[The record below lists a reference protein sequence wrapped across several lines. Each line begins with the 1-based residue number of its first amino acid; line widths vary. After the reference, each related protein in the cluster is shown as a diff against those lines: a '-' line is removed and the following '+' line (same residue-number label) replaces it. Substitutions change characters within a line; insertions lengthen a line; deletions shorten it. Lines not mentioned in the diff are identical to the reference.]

1 MTFAYLPWMS
11 ERDRSAPA
19 VRDDAVT
26 LTYGQLDDWSAAVAG
41 QLAAQD
47 FGEGSV
53 LAVMLPN
60 RVELVVAILAAW
72 RLGGIATPVNPA
84 FTAAEAD
91 FQINDC
97 DAHLVINESA
107 GSPSAGRPAIHVDE
121 LVGPGPGPA
130 PVTLTKDHVAL
141 LIYTSGSTGKPKGVM
156 LDHANIDAMTT
167 AFVDHVELTQQ
178 DHSLLILPL
187 FHVNALMLGTFSP
200 FRVGAQTSIVGK
212 FSVSRFFE
220 HVEELR
226 PTYFSSVPSILSML
240 VALPDDVQPDT
251 SSLRFAGC
259 GAAPLSEELMTRAQ
273 ERFGIVIVEDYGL
286 TEATCASAVNP
297 LRGRRKLGTV
307 GPAMARQRIEI
318 MSPTGEILPRGE
330 RGEVVISGP
339 VVMRGYLNLP
349 EVTAQTIV
357 DGWLHTG
364 DVGILDDDGYLRI
377 VGRIKDMIIRGGEN
391 IYPKEI
397 ESVLTAFDGVLDAAV
412 VGRPHAIL
420 GEVPVA
426 YIQAYP
432 GAVLDVGGLAA
443 HCRRNL
449 AKVKVPELITLVEE
463 LPKNP
468 VGKPDKP
475 ALRRLAANA
484 VSAVATS

>member
-1 MTFAYLPWMS
+1 
-11 ERDRSAPA
+11 
-19 VRDDAVT
+19 
-26 LTYGQLDDWSAAVAG
+26 
-41 QLAAQD
+41 
-47 FGEGSV
+47 
-53 LAVMLPN
+53 
-60 RVELVVAILAAW
+60 VE
-72 RLGGIATPVNPA
+72 
-84 FTAAEAD
+84 
-91 FQINDC
+91 
-97 DAHLVINESA
+97 
-107 GSPSAGRPAIHVDE
+107 
-121 LVGPGPGPA
+121 
-130 PVTLTKDHVAL
+130 K
-141 LIYTSGSTGKPKGVM
+141 
-156 LDHANIDAMTT
+156 
-167 AFVDHVELTQQ
+167 
-178 DHSLLILPL
+178 
-187 FHVNALMLGTFSP
+187 
-200 FRVGAQTSIVGK
+200 
-212 FSVSRFFE
+212 
-220 HVEELR
+220 LR

-259 GAAPLSEELMTRAQ
+259 GAAPLSEELMTCAQ
-273 ERFGIVIVEDYGL
+273 DRFGIVVVEGYGL
-286 TEATCASAVNP
+286 TEATCGSAVNP
-297 LRGRRKLGTV
+297 LSGPRKLGTV
-307 GPAMARQRIEI
+307 GPAMSGQRIEI

-397 ESVLTAFDGVLDAAV
+397 ESVLTAVDGVLDAAV
-412 VGRPHAIL
+412 VGRPHEIL

-426 YIQAYP
+426 YVQAYP
-432 GAVLDVGGLAA
+432 GAVLDVDSLAA

-449 AKVKVPELITLVEE
+449 AKVKVPEVITLIDE

-475 ALRRLAANA
+475 ALRRIAANA
-484 VSAVATS
+484 VSAVATN

>member
-26 LTYGQLDDWSAAVAG
+26 LTYGQLDAWSAAVAG
-41 QLAAQD
+41 QLAARG
-47 FGEGSV
+47 FGDGSV

-97 DAHLVINESA
+97 DAHHVINESA
-107 GSPSAGRPAIHVDE
+107 GSPSAGRPTIHVNE
-121 LVGPGPGPA
+121 LVDPGPGPQ

-156 LDHANIDAMTT
+156 LDHANIDAMT
-167 AFVDHVELTQQ
+167 AGFVEHMEITPQ
-178 DHSLLILPL
+178 DHSLLVLPL
-187 FHVNALMLGTFSP
+187 FHVNALMLGTLSP

-220 HVEELR
+220 QVEKLR

-259 GAAPLSEELMTRAQ
+259 GAAPLSGELMTRAQ
-273 ERFGIVIVEDYGL
+273 ERFGIVIIEGYGL
-286 TEATCASAVNP
+286 TEATCGSAVNP
-297 LRGRRKLGTV
+297 LRGPRKLGTV
-307 GPAMARQRIEI
+307 GPAMSGQRIEI

-397 ESVLTAFDGVLDAAV
+397 ESILTAFDGVLDAAV
-412 VGRPHAIL
+412 VGRPHEIL

-426 YIQAYP
+426 YVQAYP
-432 GAVLDVGGLAA
+432 GAALDIDSLAA

-449 AKVKVPELITLVEE
+449 AKVKVPEVITLVEE

-475 ALRRLAANA
+475 ALRRIAANA
-484 VSAVATS
+484 VSAVATN

>member
-1 MTFAYLPWMS
+1 VTFPHLPWLP

-26 LTYGQLDDWSAAVAG
+26 LTYGELDHWSAAIAG
-41 QLAAQD
+41 QLAAQG

-60 RVELVVAILAAW
+60 RVELVVAMLAAW
-72 RLGGIATPVNPA
+72 RLGGIVTPVNPA
-84 FTAAEAD
+84 FTAAEAEY
-91 FQINDC
+91 QINDC
-97 DAHLVINESA
+97 DAHLVINESPD
-107 GSPSAGRPAIHVDE
+107 SPSAGHPTIHVDE

-130 PVTLTKDHVAL
+130 PIELTKNHVAL

-167 AFVDHVELTQQ
+167 GVVEHMEITAQ
-178 DHSLLILPL
+178 DHCLLILPL
-187 FHVNALMLGTFSP
+187 FHVNALMISTFSP

-220 HVEELR
+220 QVQKLR

-251 SSLRFAGC
+251 SSLRFAAC

-273 ERFGIVIVEDYGL
+273 ERFGIVIVEGYGL
-286 TEATCASAVNP
+286 TEATCVSALNP
-297 LRGRRKLGTV
+297 LHGPRKLGTV
-307 GPAMARQRIEI
+307 GPAMKGQRIEI
-318 MSPTGEILPRGE
+318 ISPTGQFLPRGE

-339 VVMRGYLNLP
+339 ELMRGYLGGP
-349 EVTAQTIV
+349 EATAATIV
-357 DGWLHTG
+357 DGWLRTG
-364 DVGILDDDGYLRI
+364 DVGILDEDGYLRV

-412 VGRPHAIL
+412 VGRPHEVL

-426 YIQAYP
+426 YVQAYP
-432 GAVLDVGGLAA
+432 GAVLDVESLAA
-443 HCRRNL
+443 HCRHNL
-449 AKVKVPELITLVEE
+449 AKMKVPEAITVVDE

-475 ALRRLAANA
+475 ALRSMAADA
-484 VSAVATS
+484 VSANAPT

>member
-1 MTFAYLPWMS
+1 MTFPYLPWFPG
-11 ERDRSAPA
+11 RDRAAPA
-19 VRDDAVT
+19 VRDDAVM
-26 LTYGQLDDWSAAVAG
+26 LTYGELDNWSAAVAG
-41 QLAAQD
+41 QLAAQG

-60 RVELVVAILAAW
+60 RIELVVAMLAAW
-72 RLGGIATPVNPA
+72 RLGGIATPVNAA
-84 FTAAEAD
+84 FTTAEAAY
-91 FQINDC
+91 QINDC
-97 DAHLVINESA
+97 DAHLVINESSD
-107 GSPSAGRPAIHVDE
+107 SPSAGRPSIHVDE
-121 LVGPGPGPA
+121 LFGPGPGPQ
-130 PVTLTKDHVAL
+130 PVELAKDHVAL
-141 LIYTSGSTGKPKGVM
+141 LIYTSGSTGRPKGVM

-167 AFVDHVELTQQ
+167 AFVEHMALTTQ

-187 FHVNALMLGTFSP
+187 FHVNALMLSTFTP

-220 HVEELR
+220 QVEKLR
-226 PTYFSSVPSILSML
+226 PTYFSAVPSILSML
-240 VALPDDVQPDT
+240 VALPDDVTPDT
-251 SSLRFAGC
+251 TSLRFAGC

-273 ERFGIVIVEDYGL
+273 ERFGIVIVEGYGL

-297 LRGRRKLGTV
+297 IHGPRKLGTV
-307 GPAMARQRIEI
+307 GPAMPGQRIEI
-318 MSPTGEILPRGE
+318 MSPTGELLPRGE

-339 VVMRGYLNLP
+339 VLMRGYLGRP
-349 EVTAQTIV
+349 AATAETIV

-364 DVGILDDDGYLRI
+364 DVGVLDDDGYLRI

-412 VGRPHAIL
+412 VGRRDEVL

-426 YIQAYP
+426 YVQAYP
-432 GAVLDVGGLAA
+432 GAALDLESLVA

-449 AKVKVPELITLVEE
+449 AKVKVPERITVVDD

-475 ALRRLAANA
+475 ALRRMAAES
-484 VSAVATS
+484 VSAPA

>member
-1 MTFAYLPWMS
+1 MTLAYLPWTS
-11 ERDRSAPA
+11 KRDRTAPA

-26 LTYGQLDDWSAAVAG
+26 LTYGQLDAWSAAVAG
-41 QLAAQD
+41 QLAALG

-84 FTAAEAD
+84 FTAAEAE

-97 DAHLVINESA
+97 GAHLVINESPDM
-107 GSPSAGRPAIHVDE
+107 SSAGRPTIHVDE
-121 LVGPGPGPA
+121 LVGPGLGPQ

-156 LDHANIDAMTT
+156 LDHANIDAMT
-167 AFVDHVELTQQ
+167 AGFVEHMELTPQ

-187 FHVNALMLGTFSP
+187 FHVNALIVGTLGP

-220 HVEELR
+220 HVEKLR
-226 PTYFSSVPSILSML
+226 PTYFSAVPSILSML

-259 GAAPLSEELMTRAQ
+259 GAAPLSEELITRAQ
-273 ERFGIVIVEDYGL
+273 ERFGIVIVEGYGL

-297 LRGRRKLGTV
+297 LHGPRKLGTV
-307 GPAMARQRIEI
+307 GPAMNGQRIEI

-349 EVTAQTIV
+349 EITAQTIV

-397 ESVLTAFDGVLDAAV
+397 ESVLTAVDGVLDAAV
-412 VGRPHAIL
+412 VGRPHDIL

-426 YIQAYP
+426 YVQAYP
-432 GAVLDVGGLAA
+432 GAALDVESLAA

-449 AKVKVPELITLVEE
+449 AKVKVPEVITLVDE

-475 ALRRLAANA
+475 ALRRIAANGD
-484 VSAVATS
+484 AVATN

>member
-26 LTYGQLDDWSAAVAG
+26 LTYGQLDAWSAAVAV
-41 QLAAQD
+41 QLAAQG
-47 FGEGSV
+47 FGDGSV

-72 RLGGIATPVNPA
+72 RLGGIATPVNSA
-84 FTAAEAD
+84 FTAAEAE

-97 DAHLVINESA
+97 DAHLVINEST
-107 GSPSAGRPAIHVDE
+107 GSPSAGRPTIHVDE
-121 LVGPGPGPA
+121 LAGPGPGPQ

-156 LDHANIDAMTT
+156 LDHANIDAMT
-167 AFVDHVELTQQ
+167 AGFVEHVELTPQ
-178 DHSLLILPL
+178 DHSLLVLPL
-187 FHVNALMLGTFSP
+187 FHVNALMLGTLSP

-220 HVEELR
+220 QVEKLR

-273 ERFGIVIVEDYGL
+273 ERFGIVIVEGYGL

-297 LRGRRKLGTV
+297 LRGPRKLGTV
-307 GPAMARQRIEI
+307 GPAMSGQRIEI

-357 DGWLHTG
+357 DGWLRTG
-364 DVGILDDDGYLRI
+364 DVGILDGDGYLRI

-397 ESVLTAFDGVLDAAV
+397 ESVLTAVDGVADAAV
-412 VGRPHAIL
+412 VGRPHEIL

-426 YIQAYP
+426 YVQAYP
-432 GAVLDVGGLAA
+432 GAALDVDSLAA

-449 AKVKVPELITLVEE
+449 AKVKVPEVITLIEE
-463 LPKNP
+463 LPKNA

-475 ALRRLAANA
+475 ALRRIAANA
-484 VSAVATS
+484 VSAVATN

>member
-1 MTFAYLPWMS
+1 MTFPYIPWMS

-19 VRDDAVT
+19 VRDDAVA
-26 LTYGQLDDWSAAVAG
+26 LSYGELDDWSAAVAG
-41 QLAAQD
+41 QLAAQG

-53 LAVMLPN
+53 VAVMLPN
-60 RVELVVAILAAW
+60 RVELVVAMMAAW
-72 RLGGIATPVNPA
+72 RLGGIATPVNSA
-84 FTAAEAD
+84 FTATEAE

-97 DAHLVINESA
+97 NAHLVINESA
-107 GSPSAGRPAIHVDE
+107 DSPSAGRPTIHVDE
-121 LVGPGPGPA
+121 LVGPGPGPQ
-130 PVTLTKDHVAL
+130 PVTLTKDHLAL

-167 AFVDHVELTQQ
+167 GFVDHMELTAQ

-187 FHVNALMLGTFSP
+187 FHVNALMLSTLSP

-220 HVEELR
+220 QVEKQR
-226 PTYFSSVPSILSML
+226 PTYFSAVPSILSML
-240 VALPDDVQPDT
+240 VSLPDDVQPDT

-259 GAAPLSEELMTRAQ
+259 GAAPLSEELLTRAE
-273 ERFGIVIVEDYGL
+273 ERFGIVIVEGYGL
-286 TEATCASAVNP
+286 TEASCASAVNP
-297 LRGRRKLGTV
+297 IHGPRKLGTV
-307 GPAMARQRIEI
+307 GPAMSGQWIEI
-318 MSPTGEILPRGE
+318 VSPTGELLPSGE

-339 VVMRGYLNLP
+339 TLMRGYLGRP
-349 EVTAQTIV
+349 DATAETIV
-357 DGWLHTG
+357 DGWLRTG

-397 ESVLTAFDGVLDAAV
+397 ESVLTAIDGVLDAAV
-412 VGRPHAIL
+412 VGRPHEVL

-426 YIQAYP
+426 YVQAYP
-432 GAVLDVGGLAA
+432 GADLDVDTLGAN
-443 HCRRNL
+443 CRRNL
-449 AKVKVPELITLVEE
+449 AKVKVPEVITLVDE

-475 ALRRLAANA
+475 ALRRIAAET
-484 VSAVATS
+484 VSATS

>member
-273 ERFGIVIVEDYGL
+273 ERFGIVIVEGYGL

-449 AKVKVPELITLVEE
+449 AKMKVPELITLVEE

>member
-1 MTFAYLPWMS
+1 MTLAYLPWMS
-11 ERDRSAPA
+11 EWDRSAPA
-19 VRDDAVT
+19 VRDDTIT

-41 QLAAQD
+41 QLAAQG

-97 DAHLVINESA
+97 DAHLVINESPGA
-107 GSPSAGRPAIHVDE
+107 PSAGRPTIHVDE
-121 LVGPGPGPA
+121 LVVPGPGPQ

-156 LDHANIDAMTT
+156 LDHANIDAMT
-167 AFVDHVELTQQ
+167 AGFVDHMEITPQ

-187 FHVNALMLGTFSP
+187 FHVNALMLGTLSP

-220 HVEELR
+220 QVEKLR
-226 PTYFSSVPSILSML
+226 PTYFSAVPSILSML

-273 ERFGIVIVEDYGL
+273 ERFGIVIVEGYGL
-286 TEATCASAVNP
+286 TEATCASAANP
-297 LRGRRKLGTV
+297 LCGPRKLGTV
-307 GPAMARQRIEI
+307 GPAMNGQRIEI
-318 MSPTGEILPRGE
+318 MSPTGKILPRGE

-412 VGRPHAIL
+412 VGRPHEIL

-432 GAVLDVGGLAA
+432 GTALDVDSLAA

-449 AKVKVPELITLVEE
+449 AKVKVPEIFTLVDE

-475 ALRRLAANA
+475 ALRRIAANA
-484 VSAVATS
+484 DAVATN

>member
-19 VRDDAVT
+19 VRDDTIT
-26 LTYGQLDDWSAAVAG
+26 LTYEQLDDWSAAVAD
-41 QLAAQD
+41 QLAAQG

-97 DAHLVINESA
+97 DAHLVINESR

-121 LVGPGPGPA
+121 LVGPGPGPQPA
-130 PVTLTKDHVAL
+130 TLTKDHVAL

-156 LDHANIDAMTT
+156 LDHANIDAMT
-167 AFVDHVELTQQ
+167 AGFVEHMELTPQ

-187 FHVNALMLGTFSP
+187 FHVNALMLGTLSP

-220 HVEELR
+220 QVEKLR
-226 PTYFSSVPSILSML
+226 PTYFSAVPSILSML

-259 GAAPLSEELMTRAQ
+259 GAAPLSEELMTCAQ
-273 ERFGIVIVEDYGL
+273 DRFGIVVVEGYGL
-286 TEATCASAVNP
+286 TEATCGSAVNP
-297 LRGRRKLGTV
+297 LSGPRKLGTV
-307 GPAMARQRIEI
+307 GPAMSGQRIEI

-397 ESVLTAFDGVLDAAV
+397 ESILTAFDGVLDAAV
-412 VGRPHAIL
+412 VGRPHEIL

-426 YIQAYP
+426 YVQAYP
-432 GAVLDVGGLAA
+432 GAALDIDSLAA

-449 AKVKVPELITLVEE
+449 AKVKVPEVITLVEE

-475 ALRRLAANA
+475 ALRRIAANA
-484 VSAVATS
+484 VSAVATN

>member
-19 VRDDAVT
+19 VRDDTVT
-26 LTYGQLDDWSAAVAG
+26 LTYGQLDDWSTAVAG
-41 QLAAQD
+41 QLAAQG

-97 DAHLVINESA
+97 DAHLVINESPDV
-107 GSPSAGRPAIHVDE
+107 SSAGRPAIHVDE
-121 LVGPGPGPA
+121 LAAPGPGPQ
-130 PVTLTKDHVAL
+130 PVTLPKDRVAL

-167 AFVDHVELTQQ
+167 AFVDHMEITPQ

-220 HVEELR
+220 QVEKLR

-240 VALPDDVQPDT
+240 VALPDDVQPDIT
-251 SSLRFAGC
+251 SLRFAGC
-259 GAAPLSEELMTRAQ
+259 GAAPLCEELMTRAQ
-273 ERFGIVIVEDYGL
+273 ERFGIVIVEGYGL

-297 LRGRRKLGTV
+297 LRGPRKLGTV
-307 GPAMARQRIEI
+307 GPAMAGQRIEI
-318 MSPTGEILPRGE
+318 MSSTGEILPRGE

-364 DVGILDDDGYLRI
+364 DVGILDDEGYLRI

-412 VGRPHAIL
+412 VGRPHEIL

-432 GAVLDVGGLAA
+432 GTVLDVDRIAA

-449 AKVKVPELITLVEE
+449 AKVKVPEVITLVEE

-468 VGKPDKP
+468 IGKPDKP
-475 ALRRLAANA
+475 ALRRIAAND
-484 VSAVATS
+484 VSAAATT

>member
-1 MTFAYLPWMS
+1 MTFAYLPWTS

-26 LTYGQLDDWSAAVAG
+26 LTYGQLDAWSAAVAG
-41 QLAAQD
+41 QLAAQG
-47 FGEGSV
+47 FGDGSV

-84 FTAAEAD
+84 FTAAEAE

-97 DAHLVINESA
+97 DAYLVINESA
-107 GSPSAGRPAIHVDE
+107 DSPSAGRPTINVDE
-121 LVGPGPGPA
+121 LVGPGPGPQ
-130 PVTLTKDHVAL
+130 PVTLTQDHVAL

-167 AFVDHVELTQQ
+167 GFVEHLELTPQ

-187 FHVNALMLGTFSP
+187 FHVNAIMLGTLSP

-220 HVEELR
+220 QVEKLR

-240 VALPDDVQPDT
+240 AALPDDVQPDT

-273 ERFGIVIVEDYGL
+273 ERFGFVIVEGYGL
-286 TEATCASAVNP
+286 TEATCGSTANP
-297 LRGRRKLGTV
+297 PRGPRKLGTV
-307 GPAMARQRIEI
+307 GPAMSGQRVEI
-318 MSPTGEILPRGE
+318 ISPTGEILPRGE

-357 DGWLHTG
+357 DGWLRTG

-397 ESVLTAFDGVLDAAV
+397 ESVLTAVDGVLDAAV
-412 VGRPHAIL
+412 VGRPHEIL

-426 YIQAYP
+426 YVQAYP
-432 GAVLDVGGLAA
+432 GVALDVDSLAA
-443 HCRRNL
+443 YCRRNL
-449 AKVKVPELITLVEE
+449 AKVKVPEVITLLGE

-475 ALRRLAANA
+475 ALRRIAANA
-484 VSAVATS
+484 VSAVATN

>member
-1 MTFAYLPWMS
+1 VTFPYLPWMS

-19 VRDDAVT
+19 VRDDAVA
-26 LTYGQLDDWSAAVAG
+26 LTYGELDDWSAAVAG
-41 QLAAQD
+41 QLAAQG

-53 LAVMLPN
+53 VAVMLPN
-60 RVELVVAILAAW
+60 RVELVVAMMAAW
-72 RLGGIATPVNPA
+72 RLGGIATPVNSV
-84 FTAAEAD
+84 FTATEAE

-97 DAHLVINESA
+97 NALLVINESA
-107 GSPSAGRPAIHVDE
+107 DSPSAGRPTIHVDE
-121 LVGPGPGPA
+121 LAGPGPGPA

-167 AFVDHVELTQQ
+167 GFVDHMEISAQ

-187 FHVNALMLGTFSP
+187 FHVNALMLSTLSP

-220 HVEELR
+220 QVEKLR
-226 PTYFSSVPSILSML
+226 PTYFSTVPSILSML
-240 VALPDDVQPDT
+240 VSLPDDVQPDT

-259 GAAPLSEELMTRAQ
+259 GAAPLSEELLTRAE
-273 ERFGIVIVEDYGL
+273 ERFGIVIVEGYGL
-286 TEATCASAVNP
+286 TEASCASAVNP
-297 LRGRRKLGTV
+297 VHGPRKLGTV
-307 GPAMARQRIEI
+307 GPAMSGQRIEI
-318 MSPTGEILPRGE
+318 ISPTGEFLPSGE

-339 VVMRGYLNLP
+339 TLMRGYLGRP
-349 EVTAQTIV
+349 DATAETIV
-357 DGWLHTG
+357 DGWLRTG
-364 DVGILDDDGYLRI
+364 DVGILDADGYLRI

-397 ESVLTAFDGVLDAAV
+397 ESVLTAVDGVLDAAV

-426 YIQAYP
+426 YVQAYP
-432 GAVLDVGGLAA
+432 GVDLDVDSLAA
-443 HCRRNL
+443 HCRHNL
-449 AKVKVPELITLVEE
+449 AKVKVPEVITLVEE

-475 ALRRLAANA
+475 ALRRIAAET
-484 VSAVATS
+484 VSATN

>member
-1 MTFAYLPWMS
+1 VTFPYLPWFP

-26 LTYGQLDDWSAAVAG
+26 LNYGELDHWSAGVAG
-41 QLAAQD
+41 QLAAQG

-53 LAVMLPN
+53 LAVMLSN
-60 RVELVVAILAAW
+60 RVELVVAMLAAW
-72 RLGGIATPVNPA
+72 RLGGVATPINSA
-84 FTAAEAD
+84 FTATEAEH
-91 FQINDC
+91 QINDC
-97 DAHLVINESA
+97 DAHLVINESPD
-107 GSPSAGRPAIHVDE
+107 SPSAGRPTIHVDE

-130 PVTLTKDHVAL
+130 PIELTKNHVAL

-167 AFVDHVELTQQ
+167 SVVEHMEITAQ
-178 DHSLLILPL
+178 DHCLLILPL
-187 FHVNALMLGTFSP
+187 FHVNALMISTFSP

-220 HVEELR
+220 QVETLR

-273 ERFGIVIVEDYGL
+273 ERFGIVVLEGYGL
-286 TEATCASAVNP
+286 TEATCASAFNP
-297 LRGRRKLGTV
+297 LHGPRKLGTV
-307 GPAMARQRIEI
+307 GPAMKGQRIEI
-318 MSPTGEILPRGE
+318 ISPTGEFLPRGE

-339 VVMRGYLNLP
+339 ELMRGYLGRP
-349 EVTAQTIV
+349 EATAETIV
-357 DGWLHTG
+357 DGWLRTG
-364 DVGILDDDGYLRI
+364 DIGILDDDGYLRV

-397 ESVLTAFDGVLDAAV
+397 ESVLTAFDSVLDAAV
-412 VGRPHAIL
+412 VGRPHEVL

-426 YIQAYP
+426 YVQAYL
-432 GAVLDVGGLAA
+432 GAELDVESLAA

-449 AKVKVPELITLVEE
+449 AKVKVPQAITIIDE

-475 ALRRLAANA
+475 TLRRMAADTL
-484 VSAVATS
+484 SATAPT